1 MSVEAE
7 KYYSRTCSA
16 RAELLG
22 DPARNPL
29 ARNLLSG
36 MFRSVGHAKCSVNR
50 RLVVIVQPH
59 APFEHLSDVTL
70 VYMLGPGSQR
80 F

>member
-16 RAELLG
+16 RAELLSE
-22 DPARNPL
+22 PARNPL
-29 ARNLLSG
+29 ARNLLSR
-36 MFRSVGHAKCSVNR
+36 MFHSVGHANCSVNR
-50 RLVVIVQPH
+50 RLVVTVQPH

-70 VYMLGPGSQR
+70 VYMLGRGS
-80 F
+80 